1 MSQYYQLHFCLFLS
15 LFSFQQSYAQ
25 VYSIEGFVK
34 ENKNTVLPYV
44 NISLQH
50 LNNSG
55 SPVLK
60 IFSDSLGYY
69 RFDHLKEGRYVI
81 IADNSGYK
89 KALSDTILLDPEHSK
104 VTKDL
109 SVKSLSKT
117 LDEVVILKKKP
128 MIEVDKGKMI
138 FNVSNNTTNSGISA
152 FELLKKI
159 PGVGIGQNDDILLK
173 GTSGVNIMIDGKMSY
188 MSGNQLGIYLK
199 GLSADDISKIELI
212 TNPSAAFDASGNAGL
227 INIVT
232 KTNKKK
238 GYALSVRSSLSKGA
252 FWMNNQNIS
261 GSINE
266 DKWRAYASL
275 DYNTPHR
282 SKNSRSGNRILEN
295 GEYIDLERRNSVPF
309 HIYYY
314 TWKAG
319 GELQLAPKH
328 KLGVHYHGYFDD
340 FSGKKTSDIIKRNS
354 NGDLLSKVYSTYELA
369 EPYHYDAI
377 NIDYLYQIDST
388 GKKITADAR
397 YITYQNYSDALM
409 VGNHYDADDNL
420 LYTNNLQIHQP
431 GFIKIKS
438 IQTDAELP
446 FSIFNLKAGL
456 KFAEISN
463 DNNFHSEELKDNVYI
478 EIPDMTDHFKYKE
491 RIGAAYISASKSLG
505 NTSFDFG
512 LRLEYTKAEIN
523 LANRQLNRK
532 YGYSKLFPN
541 FSASHHFQNKNKLNL
556 AISKR
561 INRPAYSELNPV
573 RWYNDEYFYYY
584 GNPELVPETA
594 WLFSASY
601 VIANKYVFTSE
612 YSKRNN
618 YISSNLS
625 YDPNGV
631 TIRSQSANF
640 KHFDRLDF
648 TITAPLKLMDK
659 WEMQLLGGVN
669 YTMYSISESGHEK
682 NLERWA
688 TIFSL
693 QQQVKFL
700 KHYSADI
707 SIKYTS
713 RELYGVYLTNNIFF
727 MDFGIKRSF
736 LKGKLDA
743 VLSIN
748 DVFNTYR
755 EKGISKSAL
764 TDYHYNDKPD
774 SRRVGITLRYNF
786 GGDLVNNNKKKTE
799 EQERL

>member
-1 MSQYYQLHFCLFLS
+1 MSKYYQLCFCLFLS
-15 LFSFQQSYAQ
+15 LFSFHESYAQ
-25 VYSIEGFVK
+25 IYSIEGFVK
-34 ENKNTVLPYV
+34 ENESNILPHV
-44 NISLQH
+44 NISLH
-50 LNNSG
+50 DLKDANS
-55 SPVLK
+55 PILK
-60 IFSDSLGYY
+60 TFSDNLGYY
-69 RFDHLKEGRYVI
+69 RFDRLEEGSYVI
-81 IADNSGYK
+81 IADNLGYK
-89 KALSDTILLDPEHSK
+89 KALSDTILLDPSHPKISR
-104 VTKDL
+104 DFL
-109 SVKSLSKT
+109 MKSLSKT
-117 LDEVVILKKKP
+117 LDEVIILKKRP
-128 MIEVDKGKMI
+128 AIEADKGKLI
-138 FNVSNNTTNSGISA
+138 FNVSNNAANSGISA
-152 FELLKKI
+152 FDLLKKI
-159 PGVGIGQNDDILLK
+159 PGVSIGQNDNILLK

-199 GLSADDISKIELI
+199 GISADDISKVELI

-266 DKWRAYASL
+266 KKWSAYASL

-282 SKNSRSGNRILEN
+282 SKNSSSGNHILEN
-295 GEYIDLERRNSVPF
+295 GEFIDLERSNSVPF

-314 TWKAG
+314 TWKIG
-319 GELQLAPKH
+319 GDWQFATKH

-340 FSGKKTSDIIKRNS
+340 FSGTKTSDIIKRNN
-354 NGDLLSKVYSTYELA
+354 NGDLLSKVYSTYELT
-369 EPYHYDAI
+369 EPYHYDGF
-377 NIDYLYQIDST
+377 NVDYLYQIDST
-388 GKKITADAR
+388 GKITADAR

-409 VGNHYDADDNL
+409 VGNHYGVDDNL
-420 LYTNNLQIHQP
+420 FYTNNIQIHQP

-438 IQTDAELP
+438 IQTDADLP
-446 FSIFNLKAGL
+446 FSTFNLKAGL

-463 DNNFHSEELKDNVYI
+463 DNNFHSEELTDGLYVG
-478 EIPDMTDHFKYKE
+478 IPDMTDHFKYKE
-491 RIGAAYISASKSLG
+491 RIGAAYVSASKSLG
-505 NTSFDFG
+505 SNSFDFG

-523 LANRQLNRK
+523 LANRQLNKK
-532 YGYSKLFPN
+532 YGYTKLFPN
-541 FSASHHFQNKNKLNL
+541 FSASHQFANNNKLNV

-573 RWYNDEYFYYY
+573 RWYNDEYFYYF

-594 WLFSASY
+594 WLFSTSY
-601 VIANKYVFTSE
+601 VIANKYIFTSE

-618 YISSNLS
+618 YISNNLS

-631 TIRSQSANF
+631 TIRSQSTNF

-648 TITAPLKLMDK
+648 TIAAPLKFLDN
-659 WEMQLLGGVN
+659 WDIQFLGGIN
-669 YTMYSISESGHEK
+669 YTIYPILESGHEK
-682 NLERWA
+682 NLKQWA
-688 TIFSL
+688 TLFSI

-707 SIKYTS
+707 SFKYTS
-713 RELYGVYLTNNIFF
+713 QELYGVYLTNNIFF

-736 LKGKLDA
+736 LKSKLDA

-755 EKGISKSAL
+755 EKGISKSSL

-786 GGDLVNNNKKKTE
+786 GGDLVSSSKKKTE